1 MADEE
6 GHDHFSVVV
15 FYTDDTC
22 EYARSFVSGR
32 DAVET
37 FKRIIESASARAGLL
52 TKVIITDSGGFTN
65 FIWEFGKGITFPAI
79 HQ

>member
-15 FYTDDTC
+15 FYTDDTY
-22 EYARSFVSGR
+22 EYVRSFVSGR

-37 FKRIIESASARAGLL
+37 FKRITESPLAHTGLL
-52 TKVIITDSGGFTN
+52 AKVIITDGDGFTN